1 MQENKFE
8 HNIRS
13 KVKDFTPDTN
23 IPDFGLI
30 KDSIPVFEDVV
41 TPYEIAEKSSD
52 ANSSTVRKLFMYPM
66 WALAVAMIAIFFALG
81 YFLNNKVKIE
91 PNVNSEIAFSE
102 NPNEKPSMI
111 KGEVINQDN
120 MLYHVSRKRNI
131 ETIKVNITKE
141 NEYSKEVIKENIIQ
155 ETFIDSLSE
164 AIVLIPMEKGNNIT
178 LSSNKEASNTLSI
191 KEAKSPKTSNIS
203 FGFLASNNLN
213 NNIHHGGS
221 GVTPFIRFD
230 NEQEQEYSLSSYEA
244 FSRFSHKQPLR
255 VGLSIGYYIS
265 KRVMIET
272 GIIYSFLESDF
283 TLNSG
288 IGEKGKQKLQY
299 WGVPLFINYDILKYQ
314 NLRIYV
320 GIGGEVNFNLSAS
333 QKYSIN
339 DIVVRHNKRDNRSIG
354 AYRIKAGVS
363 YKIIKNTEIYTEPS
377 FAKFFSDTELNTIW
391 TDNKYNFDLNL
402 GLRLKF

>member
-1 MQENKFE
+1 
-8 HNIRS
+8 
-13 KVKDFTPDTN
+13 
-23 IPDFGLI
+23 
-30 KDSIPVFEDVV
+30 
-41 TPYEIAEKSSD
+41 
-52 ANSSTVRKLFMYPM
+52 
-66 WALAVAMIAIFFALG
+66 
-81 YFLNNKVKIE
+81 
-91 PNVNSEIAFSE
+91 
-102 NPNEKPSMI
+102 MI
-111 KGEVINQDN
+111 KREVIKQDN
-120 MLYHVSRKRNI
+120 RLKQVSRKRNR

-141 NEYSKEVIKENIIQ
+141 NEYRKKVIKENIIQ
-155 ETFIDSLSE
+155 ESFIDSLSE

-283 TLNSG
+283 K
-288 IGEKGKQKLQY
+288 IG
-299 WGVPLFINYDILKYQ
+299 
-314 NLRIYV
+314 R
-320 GIGGEVNFNLSAS
+320 AS
-333 QKYSIN
+333 CRER
-339 DIVVRHNKRDNRSIG
+339 V
-354 AYRIKAGVS
+354 
-363 YKIIKNTEIYTEPS
+363 
-377 FAKFFSDTELNTIW
+377 
-391 TDNKYNFDLNL
+391 
-402 GLRLKF
+402 LRLVYLSVVAVRLKKNLICCSITSFFL